1 MRWSLIA
8 GAFGL
13 LAAVCTGSVAS
24 AELKPADSAPPSS
37 FQLQDSNGRVHRLS
51 DYRGKVVLVNFWATW
66 CEPCRAEMP
75 SIERLQKR
83 LGEQSFAVLAINMDE
98 PEARIAKFVS
108 AMPLALPVL
117 LDPGGKVTRAWKVRV
132 LPASFVIDTDGR
144 VRYSVIGDMDWS
156 APAVVERMAK
166 LLPAR

>member
-1 MRWSLIA
+1 MNTL
-8 GAFGL
+8 
-13 LAAVCTGSVAS
+13 
-24 AELKPADSAPPSS
+24 
-37 FQLQDSNGRVHRLS
+37 
-51 DYRGKVVLVNFWATW
+51 
-66 CEPCRAEMP
+66 
-75 SIERLQKR
+75 
-83 LGEQSFAVLAINMDE
+83 E

-108 AMPLALPVL
+108 AIPLALPVL

>member
-24 AELKPADSAPPSS
+24 AELKPADSAPPSA
-37 FQLQDSNGRVHRLS
+37 FQLQDLNGRVHRLS